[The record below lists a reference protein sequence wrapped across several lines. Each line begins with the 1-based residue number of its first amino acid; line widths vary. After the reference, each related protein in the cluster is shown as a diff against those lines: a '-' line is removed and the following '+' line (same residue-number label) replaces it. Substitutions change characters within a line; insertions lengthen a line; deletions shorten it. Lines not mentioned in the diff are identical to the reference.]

1 MIITHLFKPLS
12 ALTDEE
18 LMQRVSSKD
27 DDRAYG
33 ELYHRH
39 ARKLMGFFFRQ
50 TGGDEALAADLT
62 QDTFMRVWTA
72 RNKFATSFLHS
83 ARDPFGVQVSGSK
96 SQVSG
101 FRTWMLTIGYN
112 LVKNHYRLSEHQK
125 QYEQF
130 VVQTGE
136 EVAESNIVEHLD
148 NKAFDQA
155 LKQHLEKMPPE
166 SRLLFSLRFEEELTV
181 PQIAV
186 VMSIPEGTVKSRLHI
201 LTRSLKQKLN
211 YHDTVRR

>member
-1 MIITHLFKPLS
+1 MILSHLFKPLS

-39 ARKLMGFFFRQ
+39 ARRLMGFFYRQ
-50 TGGDEALAADLT
+50 TGGNEAQAADLT

-72 RNKFATSFLHS
+72 RDRF
-83 ARDPFGVQVSGSK
+83 SGS
-96 SQVSG
+96 S
-101 FRTWMLTIGYN
+101 FRTWLLTIGYN
-112 LVKNHYRLSEHQK
+112 LLKNHYRHSEHQR
-125 QYEQF
+125 QYELF
-130 VVQTGE
+130 VVQTAE
-136 EVAESNIVEHLD
+136 EVADNNIAEHLD
-148 NKAFDQA
+148 SKAFDQA
-155 LKQHLEKMPPE
+155 LSRLLEKMPPE

-186 VMSIPEGTVKSRLHI
+186 VMTVPEGTVKSRLHI
-201 LTRSLKQKLN
+201 LTQMLKQKL
-211 YHDTVRR
+211 RSS

>member
-1 MIITHLFKPLS
+1 MIISHLFKPLGS
-12 ALTDEE
+12 LPDEE

-39 ARKLMGFFFRQ
+39 ARRLMGFFYRQ

-72 RNKFATSFLHS
+72 RDRF
-83 ARDPFGVQVSGSK
+83 SGS
-96 SQVSG
+96 S
-101 FRTWMLTIGYN
+101 FRTWLLTIGYN
-112 LVKNHYRLSEHQK
+112 LLKNHYRHSEHQR
-125 QYEQF
+125 QYELF
-130 VVQTGE
+130 VVQTAE
-136 EVAESNIVEHLD
+136 EVADNNIAEHLD
-148 NKAFDQA
+148 SKAFDQA
-155 LKQHLEKMPPE
+155 LSRLLEKMPPE

-186 VMSIPEGTVKSRLHI
+186 IMSVPEGTVKSRLHI
-201 LTRSLKQKLN
+201 LTQSLKQKLKSS
-211 YHDTVRR
+211 

>member
-39 ARKLMGFFFRQ
+39 ARRLMGFFFRQ
-50 TGGDEALAADLT
+50 SGGDEALAADLT
-62 QDTFMRVWTA
+62 QDAFMRVWTA
-72 RNKFATSFLHS
+72 RDKF
-83 ARDPFGVQVSGSK
+83 SGS
-96 SQVSG
+96 S
-101 FRTWMLTIGYN
+101 FRTWLLTIGYN

-186 VMSIPEGTVKSRLHI
+186 VMSVPEGTVKSRLHI
-201 LTRSLKQKLN
+201 LTQSLKQKFN

>member
-72 RNKFATSFLHS
+72 RNKF
-83 ARDPFGVQVSGSK
+83 SGSN
-96 SQVSG
+96 
-101 FRTWMLTIGYN
+101 FRTWLLTIGYN
-112 LVKNHYRLSEHQK
+112 LVKNHYRLNEHQK

-201 LTRSLKQKLN
+201 LTQSLKQKLN

>member
-50 TGGDEALAADLT
+50 TGGYEALAADLT

-72 RNKFATSFLHS
+72 RSKFQ
-83 ARDPFGVQVSGSK
+83 D
-96 SQVSG
+96 SG

-201 LTRSLKQKLN
+201 LTQSLKQKLN

>member
-1 MIITHLFKPLS
+1 MTIPMFLKPLS
-12 ALTDEE
+12 SLKDEE
-18 LMQRVSSKD
+18 LMLRVSSKD

-39 ARKLMGFFFRQ
+39 ARRLMGFFFRQ
-50 TGGDEALAADLT
+50 SGGDEALAADLT
-62 QDTFMRVWTA
+62 QDAFMRVWTA
-72 RNKFATSFLHS
+72 RDKF
-83 ARDPFGVQVSGSK
+83 SGS
-96 SQVSG
+96 S
-101 FRTWMLTIGYN
+101 FRTWLLTIGYN
-112 LVKNHYRLSEHQK
+112 LVKNHDRLSEHQK

-166 SRLLFSLRFEEELTV
+166 SRMLFSLRFEEELTV

-186 VMSIPEGTVKSRLHI
+186 VMSVPEGTVKSRLHI
-201 LTRSLKQKLN
+201 LTQSLKQKFN

>member
-1 MIITHLFKPLS
+1 MTIPMFLKPLS
-12 ALTDEE
+12 SLKDEE
-18 LMQRVSSKD
+18 LMLRVSSKD

-39 ARKLMGFFFRQ
+39 ARRLMGFFFRQ
-50 TGGDEALAADLT
+50 SGGDEALAADLT
-62 QDTFMRVWTA
+62 QDAFMRVWTA
-72 RNKFATSFLHS
+72 RDKF
-83 ARDPFGVQVSGSK
+83 SGS
-96 SQVSG
+96 S
-101 FRTWMLTIGYN
+101 FRTWLLTIGYN
-112 LVKNHYRLSEHQK
+112 LVKNHYSLSEHQK

-155 LKQHLEKMPPE
+155 LKQHLEKMLPE

-186 VMSIPEGTVKSRLHI
+186 VMSVPEGTVKSRLHI
-201 LTRSLKQKLN
+201 LTQSLKQKFN

>member
-1 MIITHLFKPLS
+1 MTIPMFLKPLS
-12 ALTDEE
+12 SLKDEE
-18 LMQRVSSKD
+18 LMQRVAGKD

-50 TGGDEALAADLT
+50 TGGYEALAADLT
-62 QDTFMRVWTA
+62 QDAFMRVWTA
-72 RNKFATSFLHS
+72 RDKF
-83 ARDPFGVQVSGSK
+83 SGS
-96 SQVSG
+96 S
-101 FRTWMLTIGYN
+101 FRTWLLTIGYN

-186 VMSIPEGTVKSRLHI
+186 VMSVPEGTVKSRLHI
-201 LTRSLKQKLN
+201 LTQSLKQKFN
-211 YHDTVRR
+211 YHDTV

>member
-1 MIITHLFKPLS
+1 MTIPIFLKPLS
-12 ALTDEE
+12 SLTDEE

-27 DDRAYG
+27 DDRAYS

-39 ARKLMGFFFRQ
+39 ARRLMGFFFRQ
-50 TGGDEALAADLT
+50 MNGDEALAADLT
-62 QDTFMRVWTA
+62 QDAFMRVWTA
-72 RNKFATSFLHS
+72 RDKF
-83 ARDPFGVQVSGSK
+83 SGS
-96 SQVSG
+96 S
-101 FRTWMLTIGYN
+101 FRTWLLTIGYN

-186 VMSIPEGTVKSRLHI
+186 VMSVPEGTVKSRLHI
-201 LTRSLKQKLN
+201 LTQSLKQKFN

>member
-1 MIITHLFKPLS
+1 MREPAERAARNTGMTIPMFLKPLS
-12 ALTDEE
+12 SLKDEE
-18 LMQRVSSKD
+18 LMLRVSSKD

-39 ARKLMGFFFRQ
+39 ARRLMGFFFRQ
-50 TGGDEALAADLT
+50 SGGDEALAADLT
-62 QDTFMRVWTA
+62 QDAFMRVWTA
-72 RNKFATSFLHS
+72 RDKF
-83 ARDPFGVQVSGSK
+83 SGS
-96 SQVSG
+96 S
-101 FRTWMLTIGYN
+101 FRTWLLTIGYN

-186 VMSIPEGTVKSRLHI
+186 VMSVPEGTVKSRLHI
-201 LTRSLKQKLN
+201 LTQSLKQKFN
-211 YHDTVRR
+211 YHDTV